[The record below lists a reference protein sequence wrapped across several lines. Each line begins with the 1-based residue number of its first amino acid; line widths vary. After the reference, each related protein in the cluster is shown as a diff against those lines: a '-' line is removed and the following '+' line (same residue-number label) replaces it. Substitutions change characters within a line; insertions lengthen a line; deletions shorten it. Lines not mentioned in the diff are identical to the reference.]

1 MKKKSTTIFGT
12 LLFASLLTACGTQPS
27 NNSNANEPTNTD
39 TTKKVVTEDLP
50 QKYFGI
56 DISQYQGNEMQ
67 EIGPEDSLTF
77 IICKATEGVT
87 YVDPDF
93 NSNRQLIE
101 SKNYILGMYHFYHTD
116 DDPTKQAEFYLSK
129 VGTFPNKSIAPIVDI
144 EQGSLSA
151 NSEKTAQTIQSELLV
166 FLNTVE
172 KNTGLKP
179 IIYTGLAF
187 ANQYLNNPAF
197 NSYKLWLAEY
207 EKASS
212 PQIPSVWKN
221 KGYFIWQ
228 KSDSYNIDSKQD
240 DFDVYFGTKA
250 ELVK

>member
-1 MKKKSTTIFGT
+1 MKNKHITIFGT
-12 LLFASLLTACGTQPS
+12 ILFVCLLTACGTTPS
-27 NNSNANEPTNTD
+27 NNSDTTEPTNTN
-39 TTKKVVTEDLP
+39 TTKKEATEDLP
-50 QKYFGI
+50 RKYYGI

-77 IICKATEGVT
+77 IICKATEGIT

-93 NSNRQLIE
+93 NSNRKLIE
-101 SKNYILGMYHFYHTD
+101 SKNYILGMYHFFHTD
-116 DDPTKQAEFYLSK
+116 DDPTQQSEFYLK
-129 VGTFPNKSIAPIVDI
+129 TVGSFPNNSIAPIVDI

-151 NSEKTAQTIQSELLV
+151 NSKKTAQTIQSELLV
-166 FLNTVE
+166 FLKTIE
-172 KNTGLKP
+172 KNTGRKP

-187 ANQYLNNPAF
+187 ADQYLNNPVF

-207 EKASS
+207 VKTTS
-212 PQIPSVWKN
+212 PQIPNVWKN

>member
-1 MKKKSTTIFGT
+1 MKQKNTIIFGT
-12 LLFASLLTACGTQPS
+12 VLFVSLLAACGTKPS
-27 NNSNANEPTNTD
+27 NNSNTNEPTNTD

-50 QKYFGI
+50 RKYYGI

-101 SKNYILGMYHFYHTD
+101 SKNYILGMYHFYHAD
-116 DDPTKQAEFYLSK
+116 DDPTKQAEFYLNK
-129 VGTFPNKSIAPIVDI
+129 VGSFPNKSIAPIVDI

-151 NSEKTAQTIQSELLV
+151 NSKKTAQTIQAELLV
-166 FLNTVE
+166 FLNAVE
-172 KNTGLKP
+172 KNTGRKP

-187 ANQYLNNPAF
+187 ANQYLNNPTF
-197 NSYKLWLAEY
+197 NTYKLWLAEY
-207 EKASS
+207 EKTSS
-212 PQIPSVWKN
+212 PQIPSAWKN

-250 ELVK
+250 ELVE